1 MKTIYTLGYS
11 NFTIDQISQI
21 VKVTDSV
28 LVDVRLRAW
37 SRNPDYCKS
46 RIMAVFGERYLHV
59 PEFGNVNYKDRSAP
73 QVIKDFDGGLH
84 RLSEINSNVILMC
97 VCPNLAVCHRSIL
110 SYRMRQLGFD
120 VTEIRHM
127 SQVMQRPMF

>member
-97 VCPNLAVCHRSIL
+97 VCPTLTVCHRSIL

-127 SQVMQRPMF
+127 SQVMQRHMF